1 MIFDFVI
8 RQVIG
13 TLSPAGEKARLSI
26 FIFHRVLP
34 KPDPLFPNEP
44 DAVQFDRIVS
54 WIKAWFQVIP
64 LNVAVDALKTANLPA
79 RAAVITF
86 DDGYADN
93 HDVAL
98 PILIKNKVPA
108 TFFIATG
115 YLDGGRMWNDTITES
130 IRQYSPEHL
139 DLGRLDLGYHPT
151 GNDEQKRKAIDEIIE
166 KAKYLAPK
174 VRQSVAEEIA
184 RLTGAL
190 LPTDLMMTSDQ
201 IRSMRAAGM
210 QIGAHTVN
218 HPILACIE
226 KSIAQHEI
234 SASKASL
241 EELLG
246 EEITLFAYPN
256 GKPLLDYLPE
266 HTQMIEDAGF
276 HAALSTAWGS
286 AKRDT
291 DIFQIP
297 RYTPWNKTPLKF
309 AIRLIQNLQRRTG
322 R

>member
-1 MIFDFVI
+1 MILDFVI

-13 TLSPAGEKARLSI
+13 ALSPAGEKARLSI
-26 FIFHRVLP
+26 FIFHRVLS

-64 LNVAVDALKTANLPA
+64 LNAAVDSLKTAKLPA
-79 RAAVITF
+79 RAAAITF

-98 PILIKNKVPA
+98 PILIKHNVPA

-130 IRQYSPEHL
+130 IRQFSPEQLDLSGL
-139 DLGRLDLGYHPT
+139 DLGCHPT
-151 GNDEQKRKAIDEIIE
+151 GNDEQKRKAIGEIIE
-166 KAKYLAPK
+166 IAKYLAPK
-174 VRQSVAEEIA
+174 VRQSVSEEIA

-201 IRSMRAAGM
+201 IRNMRAAGM

-218 HPILACIE
+218 HPILACTE

-256 GKPLLDYLPE
+256 GKPLVDYLPE
-266 HTQMIEDAGF
+266 HAQMIEDAGF

-309 AIRLIQNLQRRTG
+309 AIRLIQNLQQRTS